1 MFCEKKIMKRATLMN
16 QKKLLNQEQLKDAI
30 MGGVTLIDFN
40 APWCAPCQAQK
51 PILDQLEREYHGKFS
66 VMVLD
71 VDEHRESAMAFGITS
86 IPTLIIFKEGKEVER
101 FIGLQ
106 NAKALSIVI
115 DKALAG

>member
-1 MFCEKKIMKRATLMN
+1 MN
-16 QKKLLNQEQLKDAI
+16 QEKRLNQEQLKDTI
-30 MGGVTLIDFN
+30 KSGVTLIDFN
-40 APWCAPCQAQK
+40 ALWCAPCRAQK
-51 PILDQLEREYHGKFS
+51 PILDQLEKEYHGKVS

-86 IPTLIIFKEGKEVER
+86 IPTLVIYKNGKEFER

-106 NAKALSIVI
+106 NAEALSAAI